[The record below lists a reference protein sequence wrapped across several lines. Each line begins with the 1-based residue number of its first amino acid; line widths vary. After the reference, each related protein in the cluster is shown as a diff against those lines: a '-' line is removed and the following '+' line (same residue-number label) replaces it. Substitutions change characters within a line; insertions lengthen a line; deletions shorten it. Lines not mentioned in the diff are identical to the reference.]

1 MHKGTSKVDAGA
13 VSITVR
19 QEQWDANIHSHA
31 DQGVII
37 DVEGSVGDADTAL
50 LRFTCF
56 DIERSYTYA
65 PEGKRKICRMD
76 PIVDGNPIGWT
87 VKQLRNHLPEMLAA
101 AGYKSIAETVDTQL
115 VAQKLDEIDK
125 IAREK
130 FINGRRLVKHNR
142 GTDMF
147 EAGIIRFGLE
157 MRTLGADGGLAIH
170 VLTDLAGTPTAS
182 YAEETEVLAFDCFRE
197 APHYHYGPRNKNH
210 RVYFDK
216 TLIKDP
222 LEWTLDV
229 FKSRKLSQMIAAAGY
244 PGVAADVDEELIAS
258 LLPSIEAKARELQP
272 KTVN

>member
-1 MHKGTSKVDAGA
+1 MKKGPTKIEAGA
-13 VSITVR
+13 VTLSVR

-37 DVEGSVGDADTAL
+37 DVEGDIDGTETAL

-56 DIERSYTYA
+56 DIERSYSYA
-65 PEGKRKICRMD
+65 PEGKNKICRMD

-87 VKQLRNHLPEMLAA
+87 MKQLRNHLPEMLAA
-101 AGYKSIAETVDTQL
+101 AGFKTIANSVDTQL
-115 VAQKLDEIDK
+115 VAQKLDDVDAV
-125 IAREK
+125 AREK

-216 TLIKDP
+216 TIVKDP

-244 PGVAADVDEELIAS
+244 PGVAADVDEDLIAS
-258 LLPSIEAKARELQP
+258 LLPAIESKAREMQP
-272 KTVN
+272 KPAA

>member
-1 MHKGTSKVDAGA
+1 MHKGTSKIEVGT

-19 QEQWDANIHSHA
+19 QEQWDANIHNHS

-37 DVEGSVGDADTAL
+37 DVEGQIDGADTVL

-56 DIERSYTYA
+56 DVERSYTYA
-65 PEGKRKICRMD
+65 PEGKNKICRMD

-87 VKQLRNHLPEMLAA
+87 VKQLRNHMPEMLEA
-101 AGYKSIAETVDTQL
+101 AGYKAIAETVDTQL
-115 VAQKLDEIDK
+115 IAQKLDEIDK

-142 GTDMF
+142 GTDIF

-244 PGVAADVDEELIAS
+244 PGVAADVDEDLIAG
-258 LLPSIEAKARELQP
+258 LLPSIEAKAREMQP
-272 KTVN
+272 KAAG

>member
-1 MHKGTSKVDAGA
+1 MAKGITKIEAGT
-13 VSITVR
+13 ITFTVR
-19 QEQWDANIHSHA
+19 QEQWDANIHNHA

-37 DVEGSVGDADTAL
+37 DVEGQIDGTETAL

-65 PEGKRKICRMD
+65 PEGRNKICRMD

-87 VKQLRNHLPEMLAA
+87 VKQLRNHLPEMLTA
-101 AGYKSIAETVDTQL
+101 AGYEAIAEAVDTQL
-115 VAQKLDEIDK
+115 VSQKLDEVDI

-182 YAEETEVLAFDCFRE
+182 YAEETEVLAFDCFRK

-216 TLIKDP
+216 TIVKDP
-222 LEWTLDV
+222 LEWTLGV
-229 FKSRKLSQMIAAAGY
+229 FKARKLSQMIAAAGY
-244 PGVAADVDEELIAS
+244 PGVAADVDEDLIAS
-258 LLPSIEAKARELQP
+258 LIPSIEAKAREMQP
-272 KTVN
+272 KTAG

>member
-1 MHKGTSKVDAGA
+1 MKKGPTKIEAGT
-13 VSITVR
+13 VTISVR

-37 DVEGSVGDADTAL
+37 DVEGHVDGADTAL

-65 PEGKRKICRMD
+65 PDGKGKVCRMD
-76 PIVDGNPIGWT
+76 PIVDGNPIGWSI
-87 VKQLRNHLPEMLAA
+87 KQLRSHLPEMLSA
-101 AGYKSIAETVDTQL
+101 AGFEAIAGSVDTQL
-115 VAQKLDEIDK
+115 VAQKLDEVDAV
-125 IAREK
+125 AREK
-130 FINGRRLVKHNR
+130 FLNGRRLVKHNR

-210 RVYFDK
+210 RIYFDK

-222 LEWTLDV
+222 LEWTLEV

-244 PGVAADVDEELIAS
+244 PGVAADVDEDLIAS
-258 LLPSIEAKARELQP
+258 LIPSIEAKAREMQP
-272 KTVN
+272 KATD

>member
-1 MHKGTSKVDAGA
+1 MKKGPTKIDSGA
-13 VSITVR
+13 ITISVR

-37 DVEGSVGDADTAL
+37 DIEGDVDGESTVL

-65 PEGKRKICRMD
+65 PDGKGKICRMD
-76 PIVDGNPIGWT
+76 PIVDGNPIGWSI
-87 VKQLRNHLPEMLAA
+87 KQLRNHLPEMLTA
-101 AGYKSIAETVDTQL
+101 AGFDAIADSVDTQL
-115 VAQKLDEIDK
+115 VAQNLDQVDA

-210 RVYFDK
+210 RIYFDK
-216 TLIKDP
+216 TLINDP

-229 FKSRKLSQMIAAAGY
+229 FKARKLTQMIAAAGY
-244 PGVAADVDEELIAS
+244 PGVAADVDEDLIAS
-258 LLPSIEAKARELQP
+258 LVPAIEAKAREMQP
-272 KTVN
+272 RATK

>member
-1 MHKGTSKVDAGA
+1 MHKGTSKIDAGSI
-13 VSITVR
+13 SITVR

-37 DVEGSVGDADTAL
+37 DVEGSVDDADTVL

-65 PEGKRKICRMD
+65 PEGKRKVCRMD

-101 AGYKSIAETVDTQL
+101 AGYQAIAESVDTQL

-130 FINGRRLVKHNR
+130 FLNGRRLVKHNR

-244 PGVAADVDEELIAS
+244 PGVAADVDEDLIAG

-272 KTVN
+272 KTAS